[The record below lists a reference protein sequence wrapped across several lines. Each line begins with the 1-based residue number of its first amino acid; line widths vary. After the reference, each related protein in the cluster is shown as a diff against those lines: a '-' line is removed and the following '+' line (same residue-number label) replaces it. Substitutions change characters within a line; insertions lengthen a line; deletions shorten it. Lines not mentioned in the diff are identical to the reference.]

1 LSLGKTAITSRIK
14 GTVGYILGPA
24 KLFTLLS
31 GNPTAFMVYLYLLSQ
46 AEEWNP
52 SHGQIASA
60 TGISKRSVV
69 RAIQRLEELLMFL
82 GDKLAV
88 G

>member
-1 LSLGKTAITSRIK
+1 
-14 GTVGYILGPA
+14 
-24 KLFTLLS
+24 
-31 GNPTAFMVYLYLLSQ
+31 MVYLYLLSQ

-69 RAIQRLEELLMFL
+69 RAIQRLEELGLL
-82 GDKLAV
+82 EIQKGYNGAKTTYVLR
-88 G
+88 